1 MEIYKKYIMT
11 YMYIIYTNIYS
22 RYLLDI
28 SINIYI
34 YICISHK
41 KEVTMALGVS
51 PSQDIG
57 SIICQIHALSQ
68 VF

>member
-1 MEIYKKYIMT
+1 MT

-28 SINIYI
+28 SINILYIYI

-57 SIICQIHALSQ
+57 SIIC
-68 VF
+68 